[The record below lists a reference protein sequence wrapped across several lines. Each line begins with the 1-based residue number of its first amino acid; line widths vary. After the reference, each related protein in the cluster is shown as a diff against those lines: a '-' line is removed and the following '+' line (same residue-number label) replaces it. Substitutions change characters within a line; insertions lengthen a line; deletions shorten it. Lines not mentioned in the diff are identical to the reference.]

1 MNERILNKIPRA
13 TLSRL
18 EDYVNLVHIGAS
30 TEYAIAKIITACSVL
45 YDCGFLT
52 MAERAEVSRYFRT
65 LAKEGSAES

>member
-18 EDYVNLVHIGAS
+18 EDYAKLAHIGANIDYCS
-30 TEYAIAKIITACSVL
+30 GKIVTACAVL

-52 MAERAEVSRYFRT
+52 MAERGEVSIYFRT